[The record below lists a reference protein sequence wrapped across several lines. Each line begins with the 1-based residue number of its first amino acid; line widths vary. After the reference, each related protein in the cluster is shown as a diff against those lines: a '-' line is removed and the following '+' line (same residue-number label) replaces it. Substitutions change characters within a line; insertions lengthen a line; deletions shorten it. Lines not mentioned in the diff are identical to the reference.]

1 MRAQSH
7 VVGVAL
13 MLGLTV
19 VALGALTLGVGTV
32 LESQAGSA
40 DANRV
45 ATAMEEGLD
54 GVEHTGAHSRQI
66 AFSQGSVGTEP
77 RTLRVLDGN
86 GTVRR
91 QYQVDALVFEGSDR
105 RVASVAGAV
114 VRGDADNAWL
124 TAEPPVT
131 SSEQTDVLV
140 VGVPVLNAGSV
151 GVSGRGGVQATLETN
166 VSHTR
171 ETLGTGEYAVAIE
184 TETTAPFERYFETQ
198 NATTTRRQF
207 DGDQFESVVARYP
220 GQRQGYLVV
229 HDLSLEV
236 NRG

>member
-40 DANRV
+40 DADRV
-45 ATAMEEGLD
+45 ATAMAEGLD
-54 GVEHTGAHSRQI
+54 GVEHTGFHSRQI
-66 AFSQGSVGTEP
+66 AFSRGTLGTEP

-86 GTVRR
+86 GTVIQRH
-91 QYQVDALVFEGSDR
+91 QVDALVFEGSNR
-105 RVASVAGAV
+105 RVTSVAGAV

-131 SSEQTDVLV
+131 SSERTDVLV
-140 VGVPVLNAGSV
+140 VGVPVLNAGNV
-151 GVSGRGGVQATLETN
+151 GVSGQGGVQATLETN

-171 ETLGTGEYAVAIE
+171 ETLGTGEYTVAIE
-184 TETTAPFERYFETQ
+184 TETPSPFERYFEAQ
-198 NATTTRRQF
+198 NATTTRQQF
-207 DGDQFESVVARYP
+207 DNDQFESVVARYP
-220 GQRQGYLVV
+220 GQRQGYVVV

-236 NRG
+236 SRG